1 MQLMFL
7 ISVACE
13 LIASITR
20 CSVMSYPYLMCP
32 SPWAFRQRTGAVRW
46 EVQRYYAAEVARYWH
61 FIHAGW
67 VDRMASRASL
77 MDDGLSPYSRSRDM
91 ALRFRKSFKIA
102 PGVRIN
108 LSKSGL
114 STSVGG
120 KGFTANLSK
129 RGTRVTAGIPGSGLS
144 ASKLYSSGR
153 KETLQAAP
161 VPMWAHVVT
170 WLMIAGVLWWI
181 FS

>member
-1 MQLMFL
+1 
-7 ISVACE
+7 
-13 LIASITR
+13 
-20 CSVMSYPYLMCP
+20 
-32 SPWAFRQRTGAVRW
+32 
-46 EVQRYYAAEVARYWH
+46 
-61 FIHAGW
+61 
-67 VDRMASRASL
+67 
-77 MDDGLSPYSRSRDM
+77 M

-144 ASKLYSSGR
+144 ASRLYSSGL
-153 KETLQAAP
+153 KETIQAAP

>member
-1 MQLMFL
+1 
-7 ISVACE
+7 
-13 LIASITR
+13 
-20 CSVMSYPYLMCP
+20 
-32 SPWAFRQRTGAVRW
+32 
-46 EVQRYYAAEVARYWH
+46 
-61 FIHAGW
+61 
-67 VDRMASRASL
+67 
-77 MDDGLSPYSRSRDM
+77 M

-120 KGFTANLSK
+120 KGVTANLSK
-129 RGTRVTAGIPGSGLS
+129 RGTRVTGGIPGSGLS
-144 ASKLYSSGR
+144 ASKLYNSAR

-161 VPMWAHVVT
+161 TPIWAHVLT
-170 WLMIAGVLWWI
+170 WSIIAVGLWWI